1 MKLKQKLSVILM
13 LTAGLLLLG
22 VLSVQAAAKDTL
34 NVAEMWEIDSLD
46 PAKEGTFAKEKALIV
61 ETLVE
66 ANPDF
71 SLRPHLALSWK
82 MISDTTWEFSL
93 RPNVRFHNGQPFT
106 AAVAAKSL
114 ARTLK
119 INPAAGEMTRIKT
132 VSATGDLTLEIETD
146 AHFPP
151 LPAALVYAD
160 MAIVHPDSAVNDQ
173 GMVTHPIGTGP
184 YMLKEWKRA
193 QQKVLLTRN
202 DTYWGEKPRI
212 KNIVFR
218 SIPDPATRSLEV
230 QKGSID
236 FIADAPYG
244 DLDLLRQK
252 GLNVVIARTA
262 RVYQIN
268 FGNLTDTPVADRR
281 VRLALSHAINREEIV
296 KFILFGMGKPAAG
309 AYENTMSYANADLK
323 PHSYDPDRAVKL
335 LDEAGWQDSEG
346 YGVRRKEG
354 RDLAVTLYTY
364 PQRPGLKPMAMAI
377 AQQWNAVGVKA
388 KVRVMDY
395 DAIAT
400 EMKPG
405 DAKLAAFASAMV
417 PDPDYY
423 LRRTYSKGGSNNT
436 WGYDSP
442 KVEQIL
448 ADGIKEADIQKRLVH
463 YKKAQEMVFEDLP
476 LIHVS
481 YYGVNIV
488 TRPEV
493 KGFVF
498 NPVAHDYMLNT
509 RMYLQ

>member
-1 MKLKQKLSVILM
+1 MFKSLSHWALIAFSCL
-13 LTAGLLLLG
+13 LIWSPIQGRTA
-22 VLSVQAAAKDTL
+22 VKETL
-34 NVAEMWEIDSLD
+34 NVAEMWEIDTLD
-46 PAKEGTFAKEKALIV
+46 PAKAGTFVKEKALIV

-66 ANPDF
+66 ADPDF
-71 SLRPHLALSWK
+71 SLRPNLALSWK
-82 MISDTTWEFSL
+82 MTSDTTWEFTL
-93 RPNVRFHNGQPFT
+93 RPEVVFHNGSPLT
-106 AAVAAKSL
+106 AAVAAKAL
-114 ARTLK
+114 TRVLE
-119 INPAAGEMTRIKT
+119 INPAAVEMTRIKKVDA
-132 VSATGDLTLEIETD
+132 VSDLKLNIETSER
-146 AHFPP
+146 FPP

-160 MAIVHPDSAVNDQ
+160 MAIVHPDSAANDQ
-173 GMVTHPIGTGP
+173 GMITHPIGTGP
-184 YMLKEWKRA
+184 YALKEWKRA

-202 DTYWGEKPRI
+202 DAYWGEKANI

-252 GLNVVIARTA
+252 GLNVVIAQTA

-268 FGNLTDTPVADRR
+268 FGSLTDTPVADRR
-281 VRLALSHAINREEIV
+281 VRLALSHAVNREEIV
-296 KFILFGMGKPAAG
+296 KFVLFGMGKPAAG
-309 AYENTMSYANADLK
+309 AYEDTMSFANAALK
-323 PHSYDPDRAVKL
+323 PHAYSPKKAAKL
-335 LDEAGWQDSEG
+335 LEEAGWQDSDHD
-346 YGVRRKEG
+346 GVREKEG
-354 RDLAVTLYTY
+354 TPFALTLYTY
-364 PQRPGLKPMAMAI
+364 PQRPGLKPMAMAV
-377 AQQWNAVGVKA
+377 AQQWNAVGVKTD
-388 KVRVMDY
+388 VRVMEY
-395 DAIAT
+395 DAIEA

-423 LRRTYSKGGSNNT
+423 LRRTYTKGGSNNT
-436 WGYDSP
+436 WEYNNP
-442 KVEQIL
+442 KVEEIL
-448 ADGIKEADIQKRLVH
+448 ADGIKASDMQKRLSW
-463 YKKAQEMVFEDLP
+463 YKKAQALVFEDLP

-509 RMYLQ
+509 RMYLQQ

>member
-1 MKLKQKLSVILM
+1 MFKSKPGWTLPLFICLLILSPVQ
-13 LTAGLLLLG
+13 GL
-22 VLSVQAAAKDTL
+22 SAARDTL

-46 PAKEGTFAKEKALIV
+46 PAKEGTFVKEKALIV

-71 SLRPHLALSWK
+71 SLKPNLALAWK
-82 MISDTTWEFSL
+82 MTSDTTWEFTL
-93 RPNVRFHNGQPFT
+93 RPEVFFHNGSSLT

-114 ARTLK
+114 TRALE
-119 INPAAGEMTRIKT
+119 INPAAVEMTRIKKVDA
-132 VSATGDLTLEIETD
+132 VSNFKLKIETSER
-146 AHFPP
+146 FPP

-160 MAIVHPDSAVNDQ
+160 MAIVHPDSAANAQ
-173 GMVTHPIGTGP
+173 GMITQPIGTGP
-184 YMLKEWKRA
+184 YTLKEWKRA

-202 DTYWGEKPRI
+202 DAYWGEKAKI

-252 GLNVVIARTA
+252 GLNVVIAQTA

-268 FGNLTDTPVADRR
+268 FGSLADTPVADRR
-281 VRLALSHAINREEIV
+281 VRLALSHAVNREEIV
-296 KFILFGMGKPAAG
+296 KFVLFGMGKPAAG
-309 AYENTMSYANADLK
+309 AYENTMSYANAALK
-323 PHSYDPDRAVKL
+323 PHPYSPEKAGQL
-335 LDEAGWQDSEG
+335 LEEAGWKDSDND
-346 YGVRRKEG
+346 GVREKAG
-354 RDLAVTLYTY
+354 QKLATTLYTY
-364 PQRPGLKPMAMAI
+364 PQRPGLKPMAMAV
-377 AQQWNAVGVKA
+377 AQQWGAVGVKTD
-388 KVRVMDY
+388 VRVMEY
-395 DAIAT
+395 DAIET

-423 LRRTYSKGGSNNT
+423 LRRTYTKRGSNNT
-436 WGYDSP
+436 WGYTNQE
-442 KVEQIL
+442 VEEL
-448 ADGIKEADIQKRLVH
+448 LTAGITESDMQKRLGH
-463 YKKAQEMVFEDLP
+463 YKKAQAVVFDELP

-498 NPVAHDYMLNT
+498 NPVAHDYMLNNQ
-509 RMYLQ
+509 MYLQN